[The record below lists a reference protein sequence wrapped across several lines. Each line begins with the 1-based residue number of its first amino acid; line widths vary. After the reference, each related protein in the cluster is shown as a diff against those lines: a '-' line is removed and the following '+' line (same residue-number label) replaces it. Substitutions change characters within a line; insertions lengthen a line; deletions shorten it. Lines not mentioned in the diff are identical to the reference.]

1 MCCFRIIQLNAK
13 KSSPFIIPALVGAFI
28 LAGSLIVFFQLSSYQ
43 AQIIES
49 NKDDYIKVIEN
60 TISRREGR
68 VHTISSG
75 IIGLYGSSEHVS
87 SVEFDG
93 FAQTILGS
101 NSEILNLFV
110 LDGSTIVESYPIK
123 EYVGHD
129 FDSLFPDYPTV
140 VAGQKAM
147 TAEFAINETASL
159 VIAVP
164 FGYFIP
170 EGTIISE
177 QYKLV
182 LLSPIDDNA
191 VLYSVARSGGASESV
206 VEFLQKE
213 KDNAIT
219 VEYKTNL
226 FGHKLKKYYD
236 LRYVLWDASFEAQ
249 SYEQTIILVAGV
261 VLSFVIPVLLV
272 RTNLL
277 RASLQ
282 EKSEALERANEEL
295 KKVEKSKDEFVTM
308 IVHDLKNPL
317 LPIKAYS
324 EILLSQKMGQ
334 LNEEQA
340 KRLRS
345 ISASAITLQKMIQ
358 DLLDANKLNL
368 GKLKLDIQEG
378 SLSELAR
385 RTVSELEPEFRK
397 KGVAVSLE
405 LQDISCRFDS
415 MRMGQVFQNILLNAL
430 DFVPD
435 KTGKIHISL
444 KSEGGNA
451 VITIADNGIGIPK
464 DKIDGL
470 FAKFYQVSTDKNRRY
485 GGSGLGLSV
494 CKGIVEGHGG
504 MIWAESDGEG
514 KGTTMHIMIPLA
526 GKSA

>member
-1 MCCFRIIQLNAK
+1 M
-13 KSSPFIIPALVGAFI
+13 
-28 LAGSLIVFFQLSSYQ
+28 
-43 AQIIES
+43 E
-49 NKDDYIKVIEN
+49 
-60 TISRREGR
+60 
-68 VHTISSG
+68 
-75 IIGLYGSSEHVS
+75 
-87 SVEFDG
+87 
-93 FAQTILGS
+93 
-101 NSEILNLFV
+101 
-110 LDGSTIVESYPIK
+110 
-123 EYVGHD
+123 
-129 FDSLFPDYPTV
+129 
-140 VAGQKAM
+140 
-147 TAEFAINETASL
+147 
-159 VIAVP
+159 
-164 FGYFIP
+164 
-170 EGTIISE
+170 
-177 QYKLV
+177 
-182 LLSPIDDNA
+182 
-191 VLYSVARSGGASESV
+191 
-206 VEFLQKE
+206 
-213 KDNAIT
+213 
-219 VEYKTNL
+219 
-226 FGHKLKKYYD
+226 LKKYYD

-261 VLSFVIPVLLV
+261 VLSFVIPALLV

-277 RASLQ
+277 RARLQ

-324 EILLSQKMGQ
+324 EILLSQKMGH

-358 DLLDANKLNL
+358 DLLDANKLEL
-368 GKLKLDIQEG
+368 GKLRLDIQEG

-405 LQDISCRFDS
+405 LQDVSCRFDS

-504 MIWAESDGEG
+504 MIRAESDGEG
-514 KGTTMHIMIPLA
+514 KGTIMHIMIPLA